1 MVKKFGKFL
10 KRSKDRKFSKPSK
23 KIESSNNTFT
33 CFECGKQGHI
43 KYKCHI
49 YLRKQLAEKKGKK
62 DIKQKNAYIAWKYNA
77 STSFNSCSEEDVAN
91 MCLMA
96 DSMDDSSTIEETEV
110 NFEFEEILEAF
121 NEMHDEAQRL
131 VVSNNK
137 LRHDL
142 KLCIIKLASTQSGLD
157 KLRQENEKLVS
168 S

>member
-62 DIKQKNAYIAWKYNA
+62 DIKQKNAYIAWKN
-77 STSFNSCSEEDVAN
+77 
-91 MCLMA
+91 
-96 DSMDDSSTIEETEV
+96 
-110 NFEFEEILEAF
+110 
-121 NEMHDEAQRL
+121 R
-131 VVSNNK
+131 
-137 LRHDL
+137 
-142 KLCIIKLASTQSGLD
+142 
-157 KLRQENEKLVS
+157 
-168 S
+168 